1 MKFSVIL
8 PVYNAEKVLERSI
21 NSVLNQTFSDFEII
35 AVDDGSKDQ
44 SLQVLKKYAELDS
57 RIKVFH
63 QSNKGPGATRNRAIS
78 LSQGEYIAFL
88 DADDYWEQ
96 DFLEAVLEASNNN
109 QNDLIFIDTVKEK
122 EDGTIIQDLKVYR
135 NKGLSREQMICAQ
148 MTGMMP
154 WGMSKVLKRNLIDT
168 AQGEFL
174 EINVGEEAIFSYEL
188 LKNAQSVGFVEK
200 PIYHYVQNEDGQHT
214 KGNDDPWH
222 PLADAFKN
230 YLVANGEF
238 EKYSSV
244 INGLA
249 FKGFTISVYRI
260 SVSPVLD
267 ARKKMKNKYL
277 EYCEDFDFKDIDF
290 SYLDRN
296 TKMIYSF
303 VKFGVYVPVILASKV
318 RRIKR
323 RIN

>member
-8 PVYNAEKVLERSI
+8 PVYNAAEVLERSI
-21 NSVLNQTFSDFEII
+21 NSVLKQTISDFEVI
-35 AVDDGSKDQ
+35 AVDDGSKDN
-44 SLQVLKKYAELDS
+44 SLQVLKKYAELDA

-88 DADDYWEQ
+88 DADDYWEI
-96 DFLEAVLEASNNN
+96 DFLEAVLDASNNN

-122 EDGTIIQDLKVYR
+122 EDGTVIQDLKVYR
-135 NKGLSREQMICAQ
+135 NKNLSRDQMICAQ

-154 WGMSKVLKRNLIDT
+154 WGMSKVLKRELIDT
-168 AQGEFL
+168 AQGKFL

-200 PIYHYVQNEDGQHT
+200 PIYHYVQNEEGQHT

-230 YLVANGEF
+230 YLLANGEF
-238 EKYSSV
+238 EKYFSV

-249 FKGFTISVYRI
+249 LKSFTISVYRI
-260 SVSPVLD
+260 SVSSVLE
-267 ARKKMKNKYL
+267 ARRKIKKKYI
-277 EYCEDFDFKDIDF
+277 EYRQDFDFGKIDF
-290 SYLDRN
+290 AYLDRN

-303 VKFGVYVPVILASKV
+303 VNHGVYIPVIIASKI
-318 RRIKR
+318 RRMKR
-323 RIN
+323 RVS